1 VDANAILSLLT
12 SAELTLW
19 LLALAAAIYAKM
31 HKSFVAVICFISS
44 KLLVAATYSYI
55 SLHYPVGTPASARA
69 YGYYWDVYWLM
80 YLVGTVAV
88 FFSIEQ
94 IMRKVLSPLPGVSRL
109 AVLIFRFTGIL
120 TFVIAT
126 TAHLPEVRSLP
137 FEPWINAFFMSV
149 ALCMCVFEVS
159 LMSMLIAAAPRL
171 GLSFRTRILG
181 LGLGICFLGLMDFLS
196 LVTASM
202 GSKGGA
208 AWGGLSLT
216 SEVVVDGT
224 LLMWI
229 TYFVLPDQKRGPLR
243 LTRSSTL
250 MRWNDIVNQLG
261 IGPQPVVEL
270 APSFMTDVEMVVERI
285 MMRNPGHKL

>member
-1 VDANAILSLLT
+1 VDAKAILSLLT

-19 LLALAAAIYAKM
+19 LLALSAAIYARL
-31 HKSFVAVICFISS
+31 HKHLVAVICFLGS
-44 KLLVAATYSYI
+44 KLVVAATYSYI
-55 SLHYPVGTPASARA
+55 TLHYPVGSQGWERA
-69 YGYYWDVYWLM
+69 YGYYYDVYWMM
-80 YLVGTVAV
+80 YLVATVAA

-94 IMRKVLSPLPGVSRL
+94 IMRRVLSPLPGVSRL

-120 TFVIAT
+120 TFFIAI
-126 TAHLPEVRSLP
+126 TAHLTELSKLP
-137 FEPWINAFFMSV
+137 LPIWINSFFISI

-171 GLSFRTRILG
+171 GLSFRTRFLG
-181 LGLGICFLGLMDFLS
+181 LSLGLCFLGITDFTSLM
-196 LVTASM
+196 AWM
-202 GSKGGA
+202 AGNGGA
-208 AWGGLSLT
+208 WAGLNLPSELVIDLT
-216 SEVVVDGT
+216 LV
-224 LLMWI
+224 MWI
-229 TYFVLPDQKRGPLR
+229 AYFVLPDQKRGPLR